1 LRETALRIRLLPAA
15 LTALALGCITVGP
28 DYVPVEPAAPDQWH
42 EALTRGLSEGEA
54 NLQTWWTNLED
65 PVLDSLIERATT
77 GNLDLKVAVERILE
91 SQARLGISVGERF
104 PNADGIGAIQR
115 QRSSEALVPQVAE
128 PLSRTDNFFQ
138 LGIDSSWE
146 MDFWGRIR
154 RSIESSEASLQASVE
169 DYRDVLVLLY
179 AQVALNYV
187 DVRALQER
195 IRYAESNVETQKGS
209 LELTVDRNK
218 AGLVGDL
225 DVRQAEQN
233 LASTEAF
240 IPQLRQALAQAI
252 HRLGV
257 LIGEPPSTLYTELSD
272 PREIPVPPAEILIG
286 MPAEAVRQ
294 RPDIRRAERDLAAQT
309 AQIGVAKADLYPR
322 FTLVGTFAFEGI
334 RADTWFHSPERAFTF
349 GPSATWNLFD
359 GGRVR
364 ANVRVQDALTEQLLY
379 TYENTVLQAL
389 EDVENF
395 LVAFV
400 QESERRDALERS
412 VVASRQAV
420 ALVNTLY
427 RTGLTDFQN
436 VLDTERTQF
445 EQEDAL
451 AQSEGLVTQNLI
463 QIYRALGGGWSPLQ
477 PPVTSTP

>member
-1 LRETALRIRLLPAA
+1 MGKAAQRSRFLLAA
-15 LTALALGCITVGP
+15 LPALALGCITVGP

-65 PVLDSLIERATT
+65 PILDSLIGRAAA
-77 GNLDLKVAVERILE
+77 GNLDLKQAVARIYE
-91 SQARLGISVGERF
+91 SESRLGISVGERF
-104 PNADGIGAIQR
+104 PGADGIGAIQYQR
-115 QRSSEALVPQVAE
+115 QSESIAPVISAPGSRSD
-128 PLSRTDNFFQ
+128 TFFQ

-146 MDFWGRIR
+146 IDFWGRIR
-154 RSIESSEASLQASVE
+154 RSIESSEASLQASLE

-179 AQVALNYV
+179 AEVAGAYV
-187 DVRALQER
+187 DVRAFQER
-195 IRYAESNVETQKGS
+195 IRYADANVETQKGS
-209 LELTVDRNK
+209 LQLTVDRNR

-240 IPQLRQALAQAI
+240 IPQLRQALAFAT

-257 LIGEPPSTLYTELSD
+257 LIGEPPSTLYTELSE
-272 PREIPVPPAEILIG
+272 PRAIPVPPAEILIG
-286 MPAEAVRQ
+286 MPAEALRQ

-309 AQIGVAKADLYPR
+309 AQIGVAKADLFPR
-322 FTLVGTFAFEGI
+322 FTLLGTFAFEGI
-334 RADTWFHSPERAFTF
+334 RADTWFHSPERAFSF
-349 GPSATWNLFD
+349 GPSFTWNLFD

-364 ANVRVQDALTEQLLY
+364 ANIRVQDALTEQLLY
-379 TYENTVLQAL
+379 RYENTVLGAL

-412 VVASRQAV
+412 VLASRQAV
-420 ALVNTLY
+420 ELVNTLY

-451 AQSEGLVTQNLI
+451 AESEGLVTQNLI
-463 QIYRALGGGWSPLQ
+463 QIYRALGGGWSPTQ
-477 PPVTSTP
+477 PTGAPTP